1 MGLLDKL
8 FGTGTKSA
16 EQWWQ
21 EGRAL
26 VDTQEYDRAIACFNK
41 ALKLNPR
48 DTANYA
54 ERGNAYLLKGDADA
68 AIADFTQFIRLFGAS
83 EDQGPAPSFEFEV
96 QELGDV
102 TVVTFTNDKLTDLES
117 IQDINEQVSS
127 LVDELG
133 RKRVLLDLGNVEFLS
148 SGALGKFISLNK
160 KLRVAGGQLTLCNM
174 DPQIYEVFRLTKL
187 DKLFRIEPHP
197 RKDPDGNVGK
207 SASPFE
213 PSSAADFLKSRRRRK
228 GLALGHVNRGAANSC
243 KGDHDAAIADYTE
256 AIRLD
261 PAFTGAYVNRGNA
274 YAVKEDYQR
283 SIADYT
289 EAIRRGDQDAY
300 GDRAEA
306 YRALGDEEN
315 AARDEHRMSARAHS
329 ARGDAHLR
337 QGQIEQAIAAYAEA
351 IRLDPTS
358 ERYAARARVF
368 QAKQDCDQAI
378 ADYSEAIQL
387 DPRDPMLY
395 LMRAHMYQLRGDESL
410 VAEDE
415 RQMEELRK

>member
-1 MGLLDKL
+1 M
-8 FGTGTKSA
+8 
-16 EQWWQ
+16 
-21 EGRAL
+21 
-26 VDTQEYDRAIACFNK
+26 
-41 ALKLNPR
+41 
-48 DTANYA
+48 
-54 ERGNAYLLKGDADA
+54 
-68 AIADFTQFIRLFGAS
+68 
-83 EDQGPAPSFEFEV
+83 
-96 QELGDV
+96 
-102 TVVTFTNDKLTDLES
+102 
-117 IQDINEQVSS
+117 
-127 LVDELG
+127 
-133 RKRVLLDLGNVEFLS
+133 EFLS

-160 KLRVAGGQLTLCNM
+160 KLRVAGGQLTLCNIA
-174 DPQIYEVFRLTKL
+174 PEIHEVLKILKL
-187 DKLFRIEPHP
+187 NKLFRIGPHP
-197 RKDPDGNVGK
+197 REAPDGDLGK

-300 GDRAEA
+300 GDRAEV

-315 AARDEHRMSARAHS
+315 AARDERRMSARGHS
-329 ARGDAHLR
+329 VRGDAHLR
-337 QGQIEQAIAAYAEA
+337 QGQIEQAIAAYTEA

-387 DPRDPMLY
+387 DPQDPMLY

-410 VAEDE
+410 AAEDE
-415 RQMEELRK
+415 RQMEGLRK